1 MAAHEFELVATLR
14 AAGATVSAAESCTG
28 GLVAA
33 RITSVSGSSEAF
45 KFGAVTY
52 CNEAKNKI
60 LGVKKETLDKFGAV
74 SAETAEEMAAGVRKI
89 MGAEIG
95 VSVTGLAGPN
105 GGEGKPVGLVYV
117 AVNSDEY
124 SKVTENHFFGD
135 RVSVRQQAADKAL
148 ELALAAAKKLGGTK
162 ENV

>member
-1 MAAHEFELVATLR
+1 MSAYEFELVATLR
-14 AAGATVSAAESCTG
+14 AAGAAVSTAESCTG

-33 RITSVSGSSEAF
+33 RITSVSGASEAF
-45 KFGAVTY
+45 KYGAVTY

-124 SKVTENHFFGD
+124 SKVTENHFSGD
-135 RVSVRQQAADKAL
+135 RISVRQQAADKAL